1 MVVTT
6 FDDKYSLVLIIA
18 KRMPINV
25 KTVITITQT
34 IFRMTEVVT
43 NRYGYPCKDVDLQKS
58 LNTFAVW
65 AFESFFCLI
74 FVFEE
79 CILNWIC
86 RNN

>member
-18 KRMPINV
+18 KRMSINV
-25 KTVITITQT
+25 NTVIMTTQT

-43 NRYGYPCKDVDLQKS
+43 NRYEYPCKDVDLQKS

-65 AFESFFCLI
+65 AFESFVCLL
-74 FVFEE
+74 FGFEE
-79 CILNWIC
+79 CILYWIC
-86 RNN
+86 